1 MKRESPTRE
10 FKDRFDKLDGLVPER
25 ADAAPRRVSRSAL
38 VRTAIRGFAEQQRRR
53 TTEAHEDRIL
63 RTHRKRLARQAEAV
77 IAEQAR
83 L

>member
-1 MKRESPTRE
+1 MKTIAVTIDDSTLRL
-10 FKDRFDKLDGLVPER
+10 LDEM
-25 ADAAPRRVSRSAL
+25 ADAAPRHASRSAL

-63 RTHRKRLARQAEAV
+63 RTHRKRLARQAEAL

-83 L
+83 

>member
-10 FKDRFDKLDGLVPER
+10 FKDRFDKLDGLAPER
-25 ADAAPRRVSRSAL
+25 GDAAPRHASRSAL
-38 VRTAIRGFAEQQRRR
+38 VQTAIRRFAEQQRHR

-63 RTHRKRLARQAEAV
+63 CTHRKRLARQAEAV

>member
-1 MKRESPTRE
+1 MKRELPTRGFE
-10 FKDRFDKLDGLVPER
+10 DRFDKLNGPIPEM
-25 ADAAPRRVSRSAL
+25 ADAVPRHANRSAF

-63 RTHRKRLARQAEAV
+63 RTHRKRLARQTAELT
-77 IAEQAR
+77 AEQAR